1 MTLDAQ
7 ACLPP
12 EVPHAWVIP
21 REKNEKFLTGSC
33 SQGGTLMEG
42 REGGK
47 NHELLSSAAAQPQP
61 EPHPALATALLLVP
75 VTNHSALSLELL
87 GIPSS

>member
-1 MTLDAQ
+1 
-7 ACLPP
+7 
-12 EVPHAWVIP
+12 
-21 REKNEKFLTGSC
+21 
-33 SQGGTLMEG
+33 MEG

-47 NHELLSSAAAQPQP
+47 NHELLSSGPAQPQP
-61 EPHPALATALLLVP
+61 ETHPTLETALLLVP